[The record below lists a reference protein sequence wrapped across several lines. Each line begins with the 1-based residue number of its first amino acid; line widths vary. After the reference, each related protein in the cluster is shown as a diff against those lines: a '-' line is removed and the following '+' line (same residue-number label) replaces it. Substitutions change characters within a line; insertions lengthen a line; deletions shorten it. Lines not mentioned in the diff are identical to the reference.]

1 MQTVFNQAQLCQ
13 TGFAN
18 TLEAAVLNFLRKR
31 PDHNGVLNVVRIKS
45 EALNETGSSTSR
57 RSVEKVLT
65 YASLLSGESLAVG
78 TEPHAGFSVRC
89 LAHTSAT
96 LLSASSSPGMI
107 AQLWVSI

>member
-45 EALNETGSSTSR
+45 EALTETGSSTSR

-78 TEPHAGFSVRC
+78 TEPHAAFSVRC
-89 LAHTSAT
+89 LTHTSAT
-96 LLSASSSPGMI
+96 SYPPHPR
-107 AQLWVSI
+107 